1 MSKKFSLTGISD
13 IALGKDLRT
22 ENEVIGSK
30 ASMSILNSVSFFL
43 AGVSIL
49 FLVAFQ
55 INESVSLTWFF
66 LSEAIAF
73 LLIPLLARQGFEK
86 ASKILLIAY
95 ADIGIIIL
103 SSVFGDDAMIQAF
116 FIPAMGLS
124 ILLFDNTQIHFRN
137 IGILL
142 SILSYFILD
151 YIIFERINMSASGF
165 SLVRWAVLTGSF
177 VTTWLIFNTFSQF
190 KENAEQQTLELLKKE
205 KELNEELSV
214 KQEKLEN
221 YINQLEETTTEL
233 EKSTK
238 AKSEFLATM
247 SHEIRTP
254 MNAILGMTHLLKQD
268 DPRKDQ
274 LEPINILDF
283 SGKTLLS
290 LIDDVLDFS
299 KIEAG
304 RIEFENIEFDLEN
317 LVNVILESFRITA
330 KNKGINLEVKIEEN
344 VPSRLVGDPAR
355 LTQIL
360 NNLFSNALK
369 FTEEGEVKLVVSA
382 KDHDTETAKLQF
394 TITDT
399 GIGIDKE
406 RIDTIFDSFTQ
417 ASQNTKRLF
426 GGTGLGL
433 TISKQL
439 TELQGGEITVESEE
453 GVGSTFTVELEF
465 GIAEDV
471 DLGKNGAQK
480 KDHDVSLLKGMKIL
494 LAEDNL
500 VNQKVMKRF
509 LERWEVD
516 MKVVNN
522 GREAV
527 EAIQESNFD
536 MILMDLQMPEMD
548 GYEATERIRKLD
560 DPYKRKVPIVALT
573 AAALKEVREHVYA
586 AGMNDF
592 VTKPFNPAEL
602 EQKLAQIMLNKAQ

>member
-1 MSKKFSLTGISD
+1 MSTKFSLTGISD
-13 IALGKDLRT
+13 IALGKDLR
-22 ENEVIGSK
+22 SK
-30 ASMSILNSVSFFL
+30 DEIVGKRAGMTVLNSVSFFL
-43 AGVSIL
+43 AGVSVL
-49 FLVAFQ
+49 FLIAFQ

-66 LSEAIAF
+66 LSEAVAF

-86 ASKILLIAY
+86 AAKMLLIAY
-95 ADIGIIIL
+95 VDIGIIIL

-124 ILLFDNTQIHFRN
+124 ILLFDNEQLTLRN

-151 YIIFERINMSASGF
+151 YIIFERINITESSF
-165 SLVRWAVLTGSF
+165 SLVRWSVLTGSF

-190 KENAEQQTLELLKKE
+190 KEEAEYQTLQLLEKE
-205 KELNEELSV
+205 KELNQELSA
-214 KQEKLEN
+214 KQEKLET
-221 YINQLEETTTEL
+221 YVNQLEVATEEL
-233 EKSTK
+233 AKSTK

-268 DPRKDQ
+268 SPRKDQ

-304 RIEFENIEFDLEN
+304 KIEFESVEFELDR
-317 LVNVILESFRITA
+317 LVSVILESFRATA
-330 KNKGINLEVKIEEN
+330 KNKGISIKSSIGEGIPNMLI
-344 VPSRLVGDPAR
+344 GDPAR

-369 FTEEGEVKLVVSA
+369 FTEEGKVELEVGIVEDFGESIRLKFSL
-382 KDHDTETAKLQF
+382 
-394 TITDT
+394 TDT
-399 GIGIDKE
+399 GIGIEEE
-406 RIDTIFDSFTQ
+406 RVESIFDSFTQ

-439 TELQGGEITVESEE
+439 AELQGGTISVESEE
-453 GVGSTFTVELEF
+453 GKGSTFYVELTFEK
-465 GIAEDV
+465 GDPKDEAKASSLEENS
-471 DLGKNGAQK
+471 GK
-480 KDHDVSLLKGMKIL
+480 SLAGLKVL

-500 VNQKVMKRF
+500 VNQKVMLRF
-509 LERWEVD
+509 LERWNVD
-516 MKVVNN
+516 MKVVDN
-522 GREAV
+522 GQEAV
-527 EAIQESNFD
+527 EAIKENNYD
-536 MILMDLQMPEMD
+536 VVLMDLQMPKMD
-548 GYEATERIRKLD
+548 GYEASEHIRKLD
-560 DPYKRKVPIVALT
+560 DPYKRKTPIIALT
-573 AAALKEVREHVYA
+573 AAALKEVREKVYA
-586 AGMNDF
+586 SGMNDF
-592 VTKPFNPAEL
+592 VTKPFNPSDL
-602 EQKLAQIMLNKAQ
+602 EQKLFQFIKK

>member
-1 MSKKFSLTGISD
+1 MDMSKKFSLTGISD
-13 IALGKDLRT
+13 IALGKDLRA

-30 ASMSILNSVSFFL
+30 ASLSILNSVSFFL

-103 SSVFGDDAMIQAF
+103 SSVFGNDAMIQAF

-124 ILLFDNTQIHFRN
+124 ILLFDNTQIHLRN

-151 YIIFERINMSASGF
+151 YIIFERINMTASGF

-221 YINQLEETTTEL
+221 YISQLEKTTTEL

-268 DPRKDQ
+268 NPRKDQ

-304 RIEFENIEFDLEN
+304 KIEFEKVEFDLNN
-317 LVNVILESFRITA
+317 LIHVILESFRSTA
-330 KNKGINLEVKIEEN
+330 KNKEIDLKVDIAEQ
-344 VPSRLVGDPAR
+344 VPGRLIGDPAR

-369 FTEEGEVKLVVSA
+369 FTEEGEVKLEVNVLQHE
-382 KDHDTETAKLQF
+382 HDKASIQF
-394 TITDT
+394 AISDT
-399 GIGIDKE
+399 GIGIDEK
-406 RIDTIFDSFTQ
+406 RINTIFDSFTQ

-439 TELQGGEITVESEE
+439 TELQGGTINVESEE

-465 GIAEDV
+465 GVAQQPEV
-471 DLGKNGAQK
+471 STNGSQGKIEGS
-480 KDHDVSLLKGMKIL
+480 SLLKGVKIL
-494 LAEDNL
+494 LAEDNV
-500 VNQKVMKRF
+500 VNQKVMTRF
-509 LERWEVD
+509 LERWEVE

-522 GREAV
+522 GKEALD
-527 EAIQESNFD
+527 AIQKCNFD
-536 MILMDLQMPEMD
+536 VVLMDLQMPEMD
-548 GYEATERIRKLD
+548 GYEATEKIRKLD
-560 DPYKRKVPIVALT
+560 DPYKRKVPIIALT

-592 VTKPFNPAEL
+592 VTKPFNPADL
-602 EQKLAQIMLNKAQ
+602 EQKLAQIVGV

>member
-1 MSKKFSLTGISD
+1 MDMSKKFSLTGISD
-13 IALGKDLRT
+13 IALGKDLRA

-103 SSVFGDDAMIQAF
+103 SSVFGNDAMIQAF

-124 ILLFDNTQIHFRN
+124 ILLFDNTQIHLRN

-142 SILSYFILD
+142 SILSYFVLD
-151 YIIFERINMSASGF
+151 YIIFERINMTASGF

-221 YINQLEETTTEL
+221 YISQLEETTTEL

-268 DPRKDQ
+268 NPRKDQ

-304 RIEFENIEFDLEN
+304 KIEFEKVEFDLNN
-317 LVNVILESFRITA
+317 LINVILESFRSTA
-330 KNKGINLEVKIEEN
+330 KNKDIDLKVEVAEQ
-344 VPSRLVGDPAR
+344 VPGRLIGDPAR

-369 FTEEGEVKLVVSA
+369 FTEEGEVKLEVRV
-382 KDHDTETAKLQF
+382 LQHEHEQASIQF
-394 TITDT
+394 AISDT
-399 GIGIDKE
+399 GIGIDEK
-406 RIDTIFDSFTQ
+406 RINTIFDSFTQ

-439 TELQGGEITVESEE
+439 TELQGGTISVESEE

-465 GIAEDV
+465 GVAQQPEV
-471 DLGKNGAQK
+471 STNGSQGKIEGS
-480 KDHDVSLLKGMKIL
+480 SLLKGVKIL
-494 LAEDNL
+494 LAEDNV
-500 VNQKVMKRF
+500 VNQKVMTRF
-509 LERWEVD
+509 LERWEVE

-522 GREAV
+522 GKEALD
-527 EAIQESNFD
+527 AIQECNFD
-536 MILMDLQMPEMD
+536 VVLMDLQMPEMD
-548 GYEATERIRKLD
+548 GYEATEKIRKLD
-560 DPYKRKVPIVALT
+560 DPYKRKVPIIALT

-592 VTKPFNPAEL
+592 VTKPFNPADL
-602 EQKLAQIMLNKAQ
+602 EQKLAQIVGV